1 MQICKQMECGTHG
14 RKWHTDE
21 QNNIAFSFFIKLNCN
36 INKLEGI
43 TLKIAQILIDII
55 NTKYK
60 IKLLIKKPN
69 DIVYANKKIGGI
81 LTQTKVISGKVQNLI
96 VGIGI
101 NTNKTKFPEEIKEIA
116 TSIKKQFNIEIDN
129 QYIITEFCNQ
139 FEKYI
144 TKITTNKTM

>member
-1 MQICKQMECGTHG
+1 MCKQMECGTHG
-14 RKWHTDE
+14 RIWHTNE
-21 QNNIAFSFFIKLNCN
+21 KNNIAFSFFIKLDCN
-36 INKLEGI
+36 INKLEGV

-60 IKLLIKKPN
+60 INLLIKKPN

-101 NTNKTKFPEEIKEIA
+101 NTNKTKFPKDIKTIA
-116 TSIKKQFNIEIDN
+116 TSIKKQFNIDIDN

-139 FEKYI
+139 FEKYLL
-144 TKITTNKTM
+144 KII